1 MDKMRKES
9 AASSATW
16 ETLETFA
23 RMRVQEFI
31 QQLLDDEVTELLGR
45 PKSARRGAV
54 DAPAGVRNG
63 HGKPRRL
70 SLMNGTVT
78 VRRARVRDLEERFVS
93 RLLPLFQRRTPEVSA
108 LLPELYLHG
117 LALGDFE
124 LALRGLL
131 GDAAPL
137 SASSLG
143 RLKATWQAQHAAWQQ
158 RDLSALKL
166 VYLWADGVY
175 VKAGLEDSKAALL
188 VLIGADADGQKQV
201 LAVTS
206 GERESAAS
214 WSAVLRDLKARGLCA
229 PKLTIADG
237 HLGIW
242 GAITA
247 IYPTSAEQRCWNH
260 KLRNILDLVPRK
272 RQAEVTVQLQ
282 QIAAADTLR
291 AATTRR
297 DAFAPAPSRVA
308 QSRGVPRARLGS
320 PGGAL
325 CLSAGTL
332 EAPAHHEHR
341 RIPFRGRPTP
351 HVGRQA
357 LQEGRERHDPDL
369 AHPARRRTA
378 FPETERAGPLYRGVR
393 GRRLSRR
400 PPHRHPDPRNTSRRL
415 TPFSRL
421 FNRARLTSPM

>member
-297 DAFAPAPSRVA
+297 DAFA
-308 QSRGVPRARLGS
+308 RL
-320 PGGAL
+320 
-325 CLSAGTL
+325 
-332 EAPAHHEHR
+332 HR
-341 RIPFRGRPTP
+341 RALPKAVACLERDWDRLVAHYAFPQEHWRHLRTTNIVESPFAAVRLRTSAAKRYKKVESATTLIWRILLVVEQ
-351 HVGRQA
+351 HFRKLNA
-357 LQEGRERHDPDL
+357 PDL
-369 AHPARRRTA
+369 CTAVYEGVVFHDGLRTVT
-378 FPETERAGPLYRGVR
+378 PTRET
-393 GRRLSRR
+393 
-400 PPHRHPDPRNTSRRL
+400 RH
-415 TPFSRL
+415 
-421 FNRARLTSPM
+421 AA